1 MADPLTRV
9 TAISQQTERLLEQR
23 FGARGRGLH
32 EKLTSVENRV
42 PEPIRRKIRFIATI
56 RNKATHEDV
65 RVAKK
70 NLPAVR
76 RAFAEIL
83 PALDGGASKRRAAR
97 RKALFALVLTAAL
110 AVFAAL
116 AALIASR

>member
-65 RVAKK
+65 RVARK

-97 RKALFALVLTAAL
+97 RKALFALVLA
-110 AVFAAL
+110 AAL
-116 AALIASR
+116 AAFAALVASR